1 MFRRVVQGYLE
12 TSNANPSQLM
22 TQLVEVARSY
32 EAAQKLVQNHDEL
45 LGKTIAS
52 LGRIG

>member
-1 MFRRVVQGYLE
+1 VWF
-12 TSNANPSQLM
+12 PSQLM

-32 EAAQKLVQNHDEL
+32 EAAQKLVQNQDEL

>member
-1 MFRRVVQGYLE
+1 VVQGYLE
-12 TSNANPSQLM
+12 SSNANISQLM
-22 TQLVEVARSY
+22 TQMVEVGRSY
-32 EAAQKLVQNHDEL
+32 EAAQKLVQNQDEL

>member
-1 MFRRVVQGYLE
+1 V
-12 TSNANPSQLM
+12 T
-22 TQLVEVARSY
+22 RSY
-32 EAAQKLVQNHDEL
+32 EAAQQMVSNQDEL

>member
-1 MFRRVVQGYLE
+1 M
-12 TSNANPSQLM
+12 SNANPTQLM
-22 TQLVEVARSY
+22 TQLVEVGRAY
-32 EAAQKLVQNHDEL
+32 EAALKMVQNQDEL